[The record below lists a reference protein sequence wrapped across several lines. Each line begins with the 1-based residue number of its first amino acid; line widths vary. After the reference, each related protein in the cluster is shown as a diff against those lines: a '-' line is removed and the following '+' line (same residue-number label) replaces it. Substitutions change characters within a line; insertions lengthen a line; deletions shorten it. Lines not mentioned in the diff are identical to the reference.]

1 MRKQLFGLSFGFA
14 AIIAAADM
22 AQAQQ
27 TNRCAARDVV
37 LDRLATGYG
46 ETRRTIGL
54 ATNNSIVEMYASE
67 TTGSWSI
74 TVTNPNGMTCL
85 VAAGNSFEEVEEE
98 LPASLGSPT

>member
-27 TNRCAARDVV
+27 TSRCAARDVV

-46 ETRRTIGL
+46 
-54 ATNNSIVEMYASE
+54 
-67 TTGSWSI
+67 
-74 TVTNPNGMTCL
+74 
-85 VAAGNSFEEVEEE
+85 AGQSQ
-98 LPASLGSPT
+98 